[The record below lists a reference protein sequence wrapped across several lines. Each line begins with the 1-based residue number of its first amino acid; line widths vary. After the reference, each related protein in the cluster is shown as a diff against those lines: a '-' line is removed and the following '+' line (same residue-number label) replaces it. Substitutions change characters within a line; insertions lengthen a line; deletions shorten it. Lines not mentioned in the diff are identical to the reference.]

1 MSIRNI
7 SEAVQ
12 PPLVSGGGRS
22 ALRLAALVVVGVAA
36 LSLSAKIQIPFWP
49 VPMTLQTLVVLLI
62 GAGAG
67 ARTGVVTVAAYL
79 AVGAAGFPVFAGS
92 PERGIGLVY
101 MAGPTGGY
109 LIGFLA
115 GAWTAGL
122 GKDWGWSG
130 RSFLRLVGIFTLSH
144 VLMLACGVAW
154 LAMSVGLEKAWMF
167 GFLPFTAATIVKT
180 LLAATIV
187 RAAQAAI
194 VNRS

>member
-1 MSIRNI
+1 MSIRNT
-7 SEAVQ
+7 SEVVQ
-12 PPLVSGGGRS
+12 PALVSGGARS
-22 ALRLAALVVVGVAA
+22 ALRLAGLVVVGVAA

-67 ARTGVVTVAAYL
+67 ARAGVVTVAAYL

-92 PERGIGLVY
+92 PERGIGLAY

-115 GAWTAGL
+115 GVWTAGL
-122 GKDWGWSG
+122 TKDYGWSH
-130 RSFLRLVGIFTLSH
+130 SFLRLVGVFTLSH

-154 LAMSVGLEKAWMF
+154 LAMSVGLANAWMF
-167 GFLPFTAATIVKT
+167 GFLPFTVATVVKT
-180 LLAATIV
+180 LLAATAV
-187 RAAQAAI
+187 RAVQAAI

>member
-1 MSIRNI
+1 MSIRNT
-7 SEAVQ
+7 SEVVQ

-22 ALRLAALVVVGVAA
+22 ALRLAGLVVVGVAA

-67 ARTGVVTVAAYL
+67 ARAGVVTVAAYL

-92 PERGIGLVY
+92 PERGIGLAY

-115 GAWTAGL
+115 GVWTAGL
-122 GKDWGWSG
+122 AKDCGWSH
-130 RSFLRLVGIFTLSH
+130 SFLRLVGVFTLSH
-144 VLMLACGVAW
+144 ALMLVCGVAW
-154 LAMSVGLEKAWMF
+154 LAMSAGLANAWMF
-167 GFLPFTAATIVKT
+167 GFLPFTVATVVKT
-180 LLAATIV
+180 LLAATAV
-187 RAAQAAI
+187 RAVQAAI

>member
-1 MSIRNI
+1 MSIRNT
-7 SEAVQ
+7 SEVVQ
-12 PPLVSGGGRS
+12 SPLVSGGGRS
-22 ALRLAALVVVGVAA
+22 ALRLAGLVVVGVAA
-36 LSLSAKIQIPFWP
+36 LTLSAKIQIPFWP

-67 ARTGVVTVAAYL
+67 ARAGVVTVAAYL

-92 PERGIGLVY
+92 PERGIGLAY

-122 GKDWGWSG
+122 GKDWGWS
-130 RSFLRLVGIFTLSH
+130 RSFLRLVGIFTLGH

-154 LAMSVGLEKAWMF
+154 LAMSVGLAKAWML
-167 GFLPFTAATIVKT
+167 GFLPFMVATIVKT
-180 LLAATIV
+180 LLAAAIV
-187 RAAQAAI
+187 RAAQAA
-194 VNRS
+194 VFNRS